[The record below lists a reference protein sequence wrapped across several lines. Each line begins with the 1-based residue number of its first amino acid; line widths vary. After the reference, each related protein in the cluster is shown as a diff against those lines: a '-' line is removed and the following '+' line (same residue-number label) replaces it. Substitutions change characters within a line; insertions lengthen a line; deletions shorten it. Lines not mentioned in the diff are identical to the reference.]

1 MVQAELDQEWVEL
14 ILQARQL
21 GLKQQEIKDFL
32 QAKKRT
38 SKGKMKKHAPYNE
51 ETP

>member
-32 QAKKRT
+32 QAKK
-38 SKGKMKKHAPYNE
+38 KDKQGKDEKTCAL
-51 ETP
+51 

>member
-32 QAKKRT
+32 QAEKKD
-38 SKGKMKKHAPYNE
+38 KQGKDKKSYVL
-51 ETP
+51 

>member
-1 MVQAELDQEWVEL
+1 LVQAELDQEWVEL

-32 QAKKRT
+32 QTGQKDKQGKEKK
-38 SKGKMKKHAPYNE
+38 AYVL
-51 ETP
+51 